1 MKRKIDFNNRATNQ
15 VAIHNKINEME
26 REREAE
32 KRKEDIS
39 KRRTNIIGFFIILV
53 LVGVLNF
60 ISSISR
66 FDNAKVMDKAFKQ
79 SV

>member
-39 KRRTNIIGFFIILV
+39 KRRTNIIGFFIIFR
-53 LVGVLNF
+53 NQ
-60 ISSISR
+60 SI
-66 FDNAKVMDKAFKQ
+66 
-79 SV
+79 